1 MSYQKDLMKCQHA
14 RLIQITLFN
23 MTYGK
28 SSLLKT
34 ISFIFTIHLHK
45 LFYPCFKVMLD
56 VARKS
61 FYGKSLIMGGEG
73 MGVLLKFI
81 MNNKMD
87 KS

>member
-1 MSYQKDLMKCQHA
+1 MNYQKDLMKCQHA
-14 RLIQITLFN
+14 HLIQITLFS

-28 SSLLKT
+28 LSLMKT
-34 ISFIFTIHLHK
+34 INSIFIIRLHK
-45 LFYPCFKVMLD
+45 IFYPCFKGMLD
-56 VARKS
+56 VVRKS
-61 FYGKSLIMGGEG
+61 FYGKSLIMGDEG